1 MSDNLRNIEDF
12 KSFAKH
18 TAQVRIPSNEK
29 SYQNR
34 YGRSISSLRRAFS
47 KEELIDIIQAG
58 DPQTIR
64 EVSRYYLRFCG
75 EYAQMINYRSSLL
88 SYAYMVV
95 PHYDIKNPPKKLDS
109 LYAKTSKQLKEA
121 NFDSLFPRINK
132 TILSEGV
139 FFGILKETED
149 HRIVFYRLP
158 CQWCRSRFQDEN
170 DLHILEINLQYFDQV
185 VSDEVERKQLLS
197 LFPKYVQSRYKSRKD
212 KNWWVE
218 IPPSEGGICFSFNDE
233 MIPPFISSAVAAEEL
248 QDARDREQER
258 DDNELRK
265 LLIQKLPIDKQ
276 NGELLFT
283 LPEAAE
289 LHDSVC
295 GMLAGQDSID
305 VLTTYA
311 DVKLESIQEADTAAS
326 ASQSRLSK
334 YTQNVYNEMG
344 VSQEIFNASNGST
357 ALTYSIKKDIAQM
370 YSWSKQYEIW
380 INTYLRRIG
389 KTNCYFSIR
398 ILPSSTIFK
407 KEDADM
413 YLKTAQYG
421 YPKTAV
427 AAVMGI
433 DTIDMIHLS
442 DFENNILGLD
452 TVMKPLNSS
461 YTQTG
466 EENSKNSEKIK
477 TSSKKIQDITNEGG
491 RPPLDESE
499 RSDRTQQNIEGMT

>member
-1 MSDNLRNIEDF
+1 MSNNLRNIEEF
-12 KSFAKH
+12 RNFAKH
-18 TAQVRIPSNEK
+18 TAKVRIPSNDK

-34 YGRSISSLRRAFS
+34 YGRTISSLRRPLT
-47 KEELIDIIQAG
+47 KEELIDIIQSG
-58 DPQTIR
+58 DPRDIR
-64 EVSRYYLRFCG
+64 EVSRYYMRFCG
-75 EYAQMINYRSSLL
+75 EYAQMIDYRSTLL
-88 SYAYMVV
+88 SYAYLVV

-109 LYAKTSKQLKEA
+109 MYAKTSKQLKEA
-121 NFDSLFPRINK
+121 NFDNLFPRINK
-132 TILSEGV
+132 IILSEGV
-139 FFGILKETED
+139 FYGLLKETED

-170 DLHILEINLQYFDQV
+170 DLHILEINLSYFDQV

-197 LFPKYVQSRYKSRKD
+197 LFPKYIQSRYKSRKNRD
-212 KNWWVE
+212 LWVE

-233 MIPPFISSAVAAEEL
+233 MVPPFISAAIAAEEL

-258 DDNELRK
+258 DDNELHK
-265 LLIQKLPIDKQ
+265 LLIQKLPIDKT

-283 LPEAAE
+283 LPEAEE
-289 LHDSVC
+289 LHNSVC
-295 GMLAGQDSID
+295 NMLGNQDSID

-311 DVKLESIQEADTAAS
+311 DVKLESVQEPDTAAS
-326 ASQSRLSK
+326 SSQSRLNK

-380 INTYLRRIG
+380 INTYLRACG
-389 KTNCYFSIR
+389 KNSLYFSIR

-421 YPKTAV
+421 YPKMAV

-433 DTIDMIHLS
+433 DVLDMVHIA
-442 DFENNILGLD
+442 DFENNIIGLE
-452 TVMKPLNSS
+452 TIMKPLSSS
-461 YTQTG
+461 YTQSG
-466 EENSKNSEKIK
+466 DENSKNSEKIK
-477 TSSKKIQDITNEGG
+477 TGSTQIRDITNEGG

-499 RSDRTQQNIEGMT
+499 RADRTQQNIEGMT